1 MKERFLKAVRRKGK
15 KGFTLIEILIAIIV
29 ILIVVGAFVVK
40 GYRTISTS
48 QVSAISNFISTV
60 ENAYTSLANNPLCP
74 APADKTSFRNEASD
88 SQCRPNT
95 TDHKGDYELP
105 DKISGKW
112 DWNIE
117 TSGSSVYLVIDNVDA
132 SRGNEVVKIHTECT
146 YSNNKIKCPLGILPN
161 NS

>member
-1 MKERFLKAVRRKGK
+1 MKERFLKAVRKQRK
-15 KGFTLIEILIAIIV
+15 KGFSLIEILIAIIV
-29 ILIVVGAFVVK
+29 ILIVVRAFVVK

-105 DKISGKW
+105 DRISGKW
-112 DWNIE
+112 DWDIQN
-117 TSGSSVYLVIDNVDA
+117 GQLVITDVSDDI
-132 SRGNEVVKIHTECT
+132 GQKVVQIRPECT
-146 YSNNKIKCPLGILPN
+146 YENNQIKCPLSNPPN
-161 NS
+161 P